1 MSAWAVPHRD
11 TTLFVIQLT
20 TDSTGLYYCDRDR
33 SIRDMLS
40 GPVLMGEGQL
50 LFYSTRGY
58 VLYDSTGA
66 VIDSHNV
73 ALESGVRDD
82 DGAGPVRVA
91 GPIDTSSLLYY
102 RSVTDEEYPN
112 ELFRKRI
119 AKKRVR
125 GVKDDEY
132 PLLGRLV
139 GGVLMNIARN
149 TATDEMAR
157 RVYLAPRLVGFTST
171 APEAHRWWSL
181 DKFYSFS
188 SPLIHERDSVFVS
201 FFPGIGAGDRSLRSM
216 ALDVIGTYRQNGTR
230 TYVGVS
236 APMGSK
242 KWRSWQTLY
251 FCDEA
256 GNVVFTD
263 SIPKQSNQ
271 EVVLGK
277 DNDPGRNVVYT
288 TQATKRFVFPPVVD
302 NDGAVYFGMV
312 DYEFKKMAVRRRT
325 YPAFA
330 PSPCEPDLA
339 HLIDLEKDI
348 SYEPI
353 AIPCDRTQRT
363 GAQIPQV
370 RFTDTD
376 GNRRPAT
383 ARDLARGEYLAR
395 IARQSYRDVESK
407 LTRRRSGLPNA
418 VDRIRDSLS
427 AIETAGCPY
436 TISLSGPRGV
446 LRTFDYPAGDI
457 VLCARVLAVRESGQV
472 LVRVDLTD
480 YAEVLVFAANGRLAG
495 RFVFNHQHCT
505 ERNDVVVARGSSPII
520 ELDYESAPVKGAFLS
535 WSLGPRE

>member
-1 MSAWAVPHRD
+1 MPHHD
-11 TTLFVIQLT
+11 TTLFVIQLNS
-20 TDSTGLYYCDRDR
+20 DSTSLFYCDRDR

-40 GPVLMGEGQL
+40 GPVLMGEGRF
-50 LFYSTRGY
+50 LFYATRGY
-58 VLYDSTGA
+58 VLYDSVGA

-73 ALESGVRDD
+73 ALESGIRDD
-82 DGAGPVRVA
+82 EGAGPVTVA

-102 RSVTDEEYPN
+102 RSVTGEEQPN

-119 AKKRVR
+119 QKKRAR
-125 GVKDDEY
+125 GVKEDEY
-132 PLLGRLV
+132 PLLSRLV

-157 RVYLAPRLVGFTST
+157 RVHLAPRLVGFSSP

-188 SPLIHERDSVFVS
+188 SPLIHERDSAFVS
-201 FFPGIGAGDRSLRSM
+201 FFPGIGAGDRSLRAM
-216 ALDVIGTYRQNGTR
+216 ALDVIGTYERNGTR
-230 TYVGVS
+230 MYVGVS

-242 KWRSWQTLY
+242 QWRSWQTLY

-263 SIPKQSNQ
+263 SIPKQTNQ

-277 DNDPGRNVVYT
+277 DHDPGRNVVYT
-288 TQATKRFVFPPVVD
+288 TMATKRFVFPPVVD
-302 NDGAVYFGMV
+302 GNGSVYFGMV
-312 DYEFKKMAVRRRT
+312 DYEFKKLAVRRRT
-325 YPAFA
+325 YPVYA

-339 HLIDLEKDI
+339 HLIDTEKDI

-370 RFTDTD
+370 RFTDAK
-376 GNRRPAT
+376 GNRRAAT
-383 ARDLARGEYLAR
+383 VRDLARGEYLAR
-395 IARQSYRDVESK
+395 IARQTYRDVESK
-407 LTRRRSGLPNA
+407 LTRRRSGLPDA
-418 VDRIRDSLS
+418 VDRMRDSLTS
-427 AIETAGCPY
+427 VETAGCPY

-446 LRTFDYPAGDI
+446 VRTFDYSAGET
-457 VLCARVLAVRESGQV
+457 VLCARVLALRESGEV

-480 YAEVLVFAANGRLAG
+480 YAEVLVFGASGELIG
-495 RFVFNHQHCT
+495 RFVFNRQHCT
-505 ERNDVVVARGSSPII
+505 ERNDIVVALGSSPII
-520 ELDYESAPVKGAFLS
+520 ELDYERAPVKGAYLS
-535 WSLGPRE
+535 WDLSLPR